1 MSNTTIA
8 ALIAA
13 VLASL
18 VLAYSF
24 WPSDDS
30 GSGVVAASN
39 AEVDDAEQVDEATVV
54 VRPSFDV
61 VRISREGTGVIAGR
75 AEQDAFVEIHAG
87 DEIIGRVRANEAGEW
102 VFLLESPLEEGAQEL
117 TLVSHL
123 EGADPVESDDIVVL
137 AIPEREQDLAA
148 ENGVIA
154 VLSPRYGGGVSRIL
168 QRPGSYMADYALQ
181 VSALDYDERGRV
193 TFSGTAEEGAEIR
206 VYLDNE
212 YVGDTTADAS
222 GRWSFSP
229 DNHLFAG
236 EHVLRLDQ
244 ILDGD
249 GVEIRVEQPFDTGN
263 ALDIAMAESHVV
275 VHPGNN
281 LWHIARRVYGSGVL
295 FTQIFRANNESI
307 KDPDLIYPGQK
318 FLLPKA
324 QAYDTAGT

>member
-18 VLAYSF
+18 VLAYSY
-24 WPSDDS
+24 WPSDEASDS
-30 GSGVVAASN
+30 VVATASGVEAAT
-39 AEVDDAEQVDEATVV
+39 EVPDATPVR
-54 VRPSFDV
+54 RPSFDV

-102 VFLLESPLEEGAQEL
+102 VFLLESPLAEGAQEL

-123 EGADPVESDDIVVL
+123 AGADPVESDDIVVL
-137 AIPEREQDLAA
+137 AIPEREEELTA

-181 VSALDYDERGRV
+181 VAALDYDERGRA
-193 TFSGTAEEGAEIR
+193 TFSGTAEAGADIR

-212 YVGDTTADAS
+212 YVGDVTADPS

-236 EHVLRLDQ
+236 AHVLRLDQ
-244 ILDGD
+244 MLEGD
-249 GVEIRVEQPFDTGN
+249 GVEIRVEQPFDTGT

-275 VHPGNN
+275 VRPGNN

-295 FTQIFRANNESI
+295 FTQIFRANNDSI

-324 QAYDTAGT
+324 QAYDTTGT